1 MKGQVL
7 TVSDQLRIRHDTST
21 GKTSIRIFHPRAD
34 THTGEIRVLA
44 ENIHGATEAF
54 ANLLVQPKAD
64 LPRFLT
70 DMDDKLVPEGADIKF
85 IVRIEETVPP
95 AEVQWTLNGKPLS
108 NGE

>member
-1 MKGQVL
+1 
-7 TVSDQLRIRHDTST
+7 
-21 GKTSIRIFHPRAD
+21 
-34 THTGEIRVLA
+34 
-44 ENIHGATEAF
+44 
-54 ANLLVQPKAD
+54 LVQPKAD

-108 NGE
+108 DGE